1 MRICSLTVGE
11 VSPLFVTSNKSTRG
25 RIVIPYKKKNKELNF
40 FHMKLVLEARK
51 KNTNT
56 VY

>member
-25 RIVIPYKKKNKELNF
+25 RIVIPYKMKNKELNF